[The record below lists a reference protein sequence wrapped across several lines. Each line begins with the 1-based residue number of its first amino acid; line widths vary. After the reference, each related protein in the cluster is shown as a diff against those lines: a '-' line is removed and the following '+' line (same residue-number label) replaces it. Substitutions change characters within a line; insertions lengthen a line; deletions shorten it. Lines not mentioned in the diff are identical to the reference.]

1 MNQKIALSAHTIIS
15 GSTGSGK
22 SVLMNNFLSSL
33 IKLPPYQWRLWIC
46 DPKRVD
52 YIDYKPICEQYATEP
67 EQIDRLL
74 QKAVDFMESRY
85 REMQRNHWKECPYY
99 HVFIICDEFGQILR
113 SPKAVSAL
121 DQLLR
126 LGRAAR
132 VHVIAANQ
140 NAARTNGCPSFL
152 RVNFTCQIGLHCVDK
167 IASRQATGFTGCE
180 LLPLYGYAYC
190 MTPQDT
196 KPVLYQIDKKSDEE
210 IRQAIT
216 NALRT
221 MGKIR

>member
-1 MNQKIALSAHTIIS
+1 MNNKIALSAHTIIS

-22 SVLMNNFLSSL
+22 SVLMNNFLSAL
-33 IKLPPYQWRLWIC
+33 IKLPAYQWQLWIC

-52 YIDYKPICEQYATEP
+52 YMDYKPLCRKYATEP
-67 EQIDRLL
+67 EQIDKLL
-74 QKAVDFMESRY
+74 NDAVNEMERRY
-85 REMQRNHWKECPYY
+85 KRMMQEGWREWMGDHIF
-99 HVFIICDEFGQILR
+99 VICDEFGQILR
-113 SPKAVSAL
+113 SKKAVSAL

-180 LLPLYGYAYC
+180 ALPLYGYAYC

-196 KPVLYQIDKKSDEE
+196 KPVLYQIDKKSDDE
-210 IRQAIT
+210 IRQAI
-216 NALRT
+216 NDAMKNRY
-221 MGKIR
+221 

>member
-1 MNQKIALSAHTIIS
+1 MLVQKS
-15 GSTGSGK
+15 
-22 SVLMNNFLSSL
+22 
-33 IKLPPYQWRLWIC
+33 Q
-46 DPKRVD
+46 
-52 YIDYKPICEQYATEP
+52 

-74 QKAVDFMESRY
+74 QKAVHFMESRY
-85 REMQRNHWKECPYY
+85 RDMQRNRWKECPYY

-113 SPKAVSAL
+113 SHKAVSAL

-180 LLPLYGYAYC
+180 LLLLYGYCYV
-190 MTPQDT
+190 MTPALL
-196 KPVLYQIDKKSDEE
+196 KPELYEIEKVPDDEIKKRIEAARKAQLE
-210 IRQAIT
+210 R
-216 NALRT
+216 R
-221 MGKIR
+221 

>member
-1 MNQKIALSAHTIIS
+1 MYCKIASNAHTIIS

-22 SVLMNNFLSSL
+22 SVLLNGFLYELLTLESW
-33 IKLPPYQWRLWIC
+33 KYQLWIC
-46 DPKRVD
+46 DPKRVE
-52 YIDYKPICEQYATEP
+52 YIEYKPLCKEYATEP
-67 EQIDRLL
+67 EQIERVL
-74 QKAVDFMESRY
+74 QKAVSVMENRY
-85 REMQRNHWKECPYY
+85 RDMTRDHLKEYPYD
-99 HVFIICDEFGQILR
+99 HIFIICDEFGQILR
-113 SPKAVSAL
+113 SKRAVSAL

-190 MTPQDT
+190 MTPDVT
-196 KPVLYQIDKKSDEE
+196 KPELYKITRRSDEQIE
-210 IRQAIT
+210 QRINEAIE
-216 NALRT
+216 RKRK
-221 MGKIR
+221 GE

>member
-1 MNQKIALSAHTIIS
+1 MYEKIALSAHTIIS

-22 SVLMNNFLSSL
+22 SVLMNNFLTAL
-33 IKLPPYQWRLWIC
+33 IKLPAYQWQLWIC

-52 YIDYKPICEQYATEP
+52 YMDYKPLCKKYATEP
-67 EQIDRLL
+67 EQIDKLL
-74 QKAVDFMESRY
+74 DDAVNEMERRY
-85 REMQRNHWKECPYY
+85 KYMMAAREKEWMRD
-99 HVFIICDEFGQILR
+99 HIFVICDEFGQILR
-113 SPKAVSAL
+113 SPQAVSAL

-180 LLPLYGYAYC
+180 LLPLFGYAYC
-190 MTPQDT
+190 MTPDVT
-196 KPVLYQIDKKSDEE
+196 KPTLYQIKMRSEEE
-210 IRQAIT
+210 IKQRIAYAIE
-216 NALRT
+216 RKRK
-221 MGKIR
+221 GE

>member
-33 IKLPPYQWRLWIC
+33 IKLPAYQWQLWIC

-52 YIDYKPICEQYATEP
+52 YMDYKPLCRKYATEP
-67 EQIDRLL
+67 EQIDKLL
-74 QKAVDFMESRY
+74 NDAVNEMERRY
-85 REMQRNHWKECPYY
+85 KYMMAARDKEWMRD
-99 HVFIICDEFGQILR
+99 HIFIICDEFGQILR

-152 RVNFTCQIGLHCVDK
+152 RVNFTCQIGLHCVDR
-167 IASRQATGFTGCE
+167 IASRQATGFPGCE

-196 KPVLYQIDKKSDEE
+196 QPVLYQINKKSDEE
-210 IRQAIT
+210 IREAINIAT
-216 NALRT
+216 KNRH
-221 MGKIR
+221 

>member
-1 MNQKIALSAHTIIS
+1 MYDKIAINAHTIIS

-22 SVLMNNFLSSL
+22 SVLMNGFLTAL
-33 IKLPPYQWRLWIC
+33 IEIEYWKYQLWIC

-52 YIDYKPICEQYATEP
+52 YIDYKPLCTEYATEP
-67 EQIDRLL
+67 MQIDRLL
-74 QKAVDFMESRY
+74 EKAVNAMESRY
-85 REMQRNHWKECPYY
+85 RSMTQQGLKEWEGNHI
-99 HVFIICDEFGQILR
+99 FIICDEFGQILR
-113 SPKAVSAL
+113 SKKAVSAL

-190 MTPQDT
+190 MTPDVT
-196 KPVLYQIDKKSDEE
+196 KPELYKINKVSDEE
-210 IRQAIT
+210 IKRLIADAI
-216 NALRT
+216 ARKRR
-221 MGKIR
+221 GE

>member
-1 MNQKIALSAHTIIS
+1 MYCKIASNAHTIIS

-22 SVLMNNFLSSL
+22 SVLLNGFLYELLTLESW
-33 IKLPPYQWRLWIC
+33 KYQLWIC
-46 DPKRVD
+46 DPKRVE
-52 YIDYKPICEQYATEP
+52 YIDYKPMCKEYATEP
-67 EQIDRLL
+67 EQIERVL
-74 QKAVDFMESRY
+74 QKAVDEMERRY
-85 REMQRNHWKECPYY
+85 REMTKERVKEYRY
-99 HVFIICDEFGQILR
+99 DHIFIICDEFGQILR

-132 VHVIAANQ
+132 VHIIAANQ

-190 MTPQDT
+190 MTPDVT
-196 KPVLYQIDKKSDEE
+196 KPELYKIVKRTDEQIKNRTQE
-210 IRQAIT
+210 
-216 NALRT
+216 ALERKRK
-221 MGKIR
+221 GE

>member
-1 MNQKIALSAHTIIS
+1 MYNSIATNAHTIIS

-22 SVLMNNFLSSL
+22 SVLLNGFLSAL
-33 IKLPPYQWRLWIC
+33 IKLEPYQWRLWIC

-52 YIDYKPICEQYATEP
+52 FIDYKPICEEYATEP

-74 QKAVDFMESRY
+74 EKAVDFMERRY
-85 REMQRNHWKECPYY
+85 KTMQQNGWKECPYY
-99 HVFIICDEFGQILR
+99 HVYIICDEFGQILR
-113 SPKAVSAL
+113 SKNAVSAL

-152 RVNFTCQIGLHCVDK
+152 RVNFTCQVGLHCVDK

-180 LLPLYGYAYC
+180 LLPLYGYCYV
-190 MTPQDT
+190 MTPALT
-196 KPVLYQIDKKSDEE
+196 KPELYQIDKVPDDE
-210 IRQAIT
+210 IKRLISAARQAQT
-216 NALRT
+216 ER
-221 MGKIR
+221 R

>member
-1 MNQKIALSAHTIIS
+1 MYCKIASNAHTIIS

-22 SVLMNNFLSSL
+22 SVLLNGFLYELLTLESW
-33 IKLPPYQWRLWIC
+33 KYQLWIC
-46 DPKRVD
+46 DPKRVE
-52 YIDYKPICEQYATEP
+52 YIEYKPMCKEYATEP
-67 EQIDRLL
+67 GEIDRTLS
-74 QKAVDFMESRY
+74 KAVNEMERRY
-85 REMQRNHWKECPYY
+85 KIMTRDHVKEWEYD
-99 HVFIICDEFGQILR
+99 HIFIICDEFGQILR
-113 SPKAVSAL
+113 SKKAVSAL

-190 MTPQDT
+190 MTPDVA
-196 KPVLYQIDKKSDEE
+196 KPKLYQIDKRSDSE
-210 IRQAIT
+210 IKNRIADAIERKR
-216 NALRT
+216 N
-221 MGKIR
+221 GE

>member
-1 MNQKIALSAHTIIS
+1 MNNKIAHSAHTIIS

-22 SVLMNNFLSSL
+22 SVLMNNFLCAL
-33 IKLPPYQWRLWIC
+33 IREPSYAYDLWII

-52 YIDYKPICEQYATEP
+52 YIDYRPLCEQYATEP
-67 EQIDRLL
+67 EQIDKLL
-74 QKAVDFMESRY
+74 QNAVNEMERRY
-85 REMQRNHWKECPYY
+85 GYMMARKLKEYPSS
-99 HVFIICDEFGQILR
+99 HLFIICDEFGQVLR
-113 SPKAVSAL
+113 SKNAVSAL

-196 KPVLYQIDKKSDEE
+196 KPVLYQIPKKTDEE
-210 IRQAIT
+210 IRQRINEAI
-216 NALRT
+216 AKR
-221 MGKIR
+221 R